1 MMHDA
6 VYAQSRR
13 REVTQEVRVC
23 VCVCVAQAQVPTEG
37 DAGWISNEVTNLPT
51 LYFELTYH
59 MYAHRLHGA

>member
-1 MMHDA
+1 M
-6 VYAQSRR
+6 
-13 REVTQEVRVC
+13 TQEVRVC